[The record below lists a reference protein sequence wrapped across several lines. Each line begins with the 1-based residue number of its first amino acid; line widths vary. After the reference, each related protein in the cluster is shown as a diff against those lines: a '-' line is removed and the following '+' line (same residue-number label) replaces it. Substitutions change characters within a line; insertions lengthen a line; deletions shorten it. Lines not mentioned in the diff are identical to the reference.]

1 MHNSS
6 SNNRRRKKKVWHF
19 LNWNSQL
26 QNTQCSKKHSECFT
40 ANPALKHSCVEFHKF
55 GHGNRI
61 AGVGSYH
68 FSVHDAYD
76 GVRWWVRWFHRCHWY
91 SHFQMKMYAIQSFS
105 SFLFPC
111 GRECQLS
118 WILVN
123 RFEIVNLLSCLSLFI
138 TIKTNNNERCVEMRS
153 VPLRCVTLRWNEM
166 SWTHLI
172 FLSRVM

>member
-1 MHNSS
+1 MSLSHTLQRCHECWQQNVLTCYCLNEWKKTIYIHTQKNLRQVHNSS

-40 ANPALKHSCVEFHKF
+40 ANPALKHSSVEFHKF

-123 RFEIVNLLSCLSLFI
+123 RFEIVNLLSCLS
-138 TIKTNNNERCVEMRS
+138 
-153 VPLRCVTLRWNEM
+153 
-166 SWTHLI
+166 
-172 FLSRVM
+172 